1 MFSAK
6 GWCGMNRMFVS
17 PWLSVSP
24 SGPVTC
30 ARPHA
35 HEYVHLRQGEMD
47 GACGPYCVVMTL
59 IALGVMS
66 RDQAQSLG
74 SFDGRTRLGRF
85 AEKLM
90 GFGPLVSNGTYDYE
104 VSRLVDVF
112 KHTGVET
119 EVLDVAPRRKTTVR
133 NIADAVDNRKIP
145 IVSVAWDCGQAH
157 WLLVV
162 GYQGYQADDD
172 DEFQITHL
180 LCLDPTSEAPRVSL
194 WNAVIEVFTEAGAA
208 VSEGRYYCR
217 HWGPNDPPAAC
228 RIDQSVVVGLDK
240 KAESN
245 YFY

>member
-1 MFSAK
+1 
-6 GWCGMNRMFVS
+6 MNQMFVS

-24 SGPVTC
+24 NGPVTC
-30 ARPHA
+30 AHPHA
-35 HEYVHLRQGEMD
+35 HDYIHLRQGEMD

-59 IALGVMS
+59 IALGVMT
-66 RDQAQSLG
+66 RDQAQSLD

-85 AEKLM
+85 RENLM
-90 GFGPLVSNGTYDYE
+90 AFGALVLEGTDDSD
-104 VSRLVDVF
+104 VSRLVHVF

-119 EVLDVAPRRKTTVR
+119 EVLDVAPRRKTTIR

-145 IVSVAWDCGQAH
+145 IVSVRWNGGHTGH
-157 WLLVV
+157 WLLVI

-172 DEFQITHL
+172 ENMQITHL

-194 WNAVIEVFTEAGAA
+194 WNAVIEVFTEEGEA
-208 VSEGRYYCR
+208 VKEGHYYCQ
-217 HWGPNDPPAAC
+217 HWGPNDPPTAC

-240 KAESN
+240 KSESN

>member
-1 MFSAK
+1 
-6 GWCGMNRMFVS
+6 MNQMFVS

-30 ARPHA
+30 AHPHA
-35 HEYVHLRQGEMD
+35 HDYVHLRQGEMD

-66 RDQAQSLG
+66 RDQARSLD

-85 AEKLM
+85 RENLM
-90 GFGPLVSNGTYDYE
+90 AFGALATEGTDGFDVSW
-104 VSRLVDVF
+104 LVDVF
-112 KHTGVET
+112 KHVGVVT
-119 EVLDVAPRRKTTVR
+119 TVLDVAPRRKTTIR

-145 IVSVAWDCGQAH
+145 IVGVEWYCGQAGH
-157 WLLVV
+157 WLLVI
-162 GYQGYQADDD
+162 GYQGYKANDD
-172 DEFQITHL
+172 DELQITHL

-194 WNAVIEVFTEAGAA
+194 WNAVIEVFTEEGEA
-208 VSEGRYYCR
+208 VNDGRYYCR
-217 HWGPNDPPAAC
+217 HWGPNDAPTAC
-228 RIDQSVVVGLDK
+228 RIDQSIVVGLDK